1 MKEEM
6 KGIKEGGSY
15 VRRKSV
21 KIKEALRV
29 TGKDTKIIKEETKY
43 IKEDK
48 GVSRED
54 VKAQVKGIIEDM
66 RVTTDDIKC
75 IKKKQKKKRKQAF
88 FNSSVVNP
96 EILVTGEYYLFDFC
110 YSFRIFNQIIT
121 LNIFFS

>member
-6 KGIKEGGSY
+6 KGIKEGRSY
-15 VRRKSV
+15 ARGESV
-21 KIKEALRV
+21 KIKAALRV

-66 RVTTDDIKC
+66 RVTRDDIKC
-75 IKKKQKKKRKQAF
+75 IKKKQKK
-88 FNSSVVNP
+88 
-96 EILVTGEYYLFDFC
+96 
-110 YSFRIFNQIIT
+110 
-121 LNIFFS
+121 